1 MYTSI
6 AKVREYSGFLD
17 STLVSDAFILRQI
30 TRAEGMIDGYVSGT
44 YQLPLPYFWQ
54 NTITFS
60 GTGSTTGTMTIVI
73 NSISYAIA
81 VTSGM
86 TAAQAADA
94 FRRAIAAAG
103 ASATFQFDSVSSAVV
118 TLTADNQ
125 LKAIADVTLTSTD
138 PQTVAG
144 ITATGGTPVA
154 VSSGYIEYLA
164 TEIATCYILLTEYG
178 AEAQD
183 SDKDGAKRLAMVE
196 EELEKIRDKKMKL
209 FDASGNEFT
218 VRSSSRL
225 KFYPN
230 DASEEDSENPTPSR
244 FTMNQKF

>member
-17 STLVSDAFILRQI
+17 STLISDAFILRQI
-30 TRAEGMIDGYVSGT
+30 TRAEGMIDGYISSA
-44 YQLPLPYFWQ
+44 YQLPIPYFWQ

-60 GTGSTTGTMTIVI
+60 GIGSGSGTMTITI
-73 NSISYAIA
+73 NSVSYAISI
-81 VTSGM
+81 TNGM

-94 FRRAIAAAG
+94 FRRAIATAG
-103 ASATFQFDSVSSAVV
+103 ASATFQFDSISSAVV
-118 TLTADNQ
+118 TITADNQ
-125 LKAIADVTLTSTD
+125 LKAIVDVTLSSTD

-154 VSSGYIEYLA
+154 VASGYIEYLA
-164 TEIATCYILLTEYG
+164 TEIATCYLLLTEYG

-196 EELEKIRDKKMKL
+196 EELEKIRGKKTKL

-218 VRSSSRL
+218 VRTGSRL

-230 DASEEDSENPTPSR
+230 DASKEDTENPTPNR